1 MVYKSLVRPSLEYAC
16 TVWNPHTVSDKSTV
30 ESVQRRAARWACGS
44 RWSPLHKCW
53 NKSSNACLQELHW
66 PTLTSR
72 RNYLSVAML
81 YDILK
86 GRYDSLKLSTELL

>member
-1 MVYKSLVRPSLEYAC
+1 MVYKSLVRPSLEHAC

-53 NKSSNACLQELHW
+53 NKSSNVCLQELH
-66 PTLTSR
+66 
-72 RNYLSVAML
+72 
-81 YDILK
+81 
-86 GRYDSLKLSTELL
+86 